1 MADIPQVGDLQVAQD
16 LDFQQRSW
24 RFQRIGWTIFSLIL
38 LAAFAGLLGG
48 GPLSAATAG
57 GENEPLEVQ
66 YGRFARHHAPTQ
78 IKVMLQPGAVSGD
91 EAHIWIDSQY
101 LDGVELQAIVP
112 EPESVEAEP
121 DRMTYVFKV
130 NQGDRPTNITFN
142 VMPERAGVRNVRVG
156 LDGGPT
162 LNFRQI
168 VYP

>member
-1 MADIPQVGDLQVAQD
+1 MPAAV
-16 LDFQQRSW
+16 
-24 RFQRIGWTIFSLIL
+24 IL

-48 GPLSAATAG
+48 GPLRGATAG

-78 IKVMLQPGAVSGD
+78 IKVMLKPGAVSGD
-91 EAHIWIDSQY
+91 AARVWIDRQY

-112 EPESVEAEP
+112 EPESTEAGP
-121 DRMTYVFKV
+121 DRMTYAFKV
-130 NQGDRPTNITFN
+130 NQSDQPTNITFN

-156 LDGGPT
+156 LHGGPT
-162 LNFRQI
+162 LNFRHI